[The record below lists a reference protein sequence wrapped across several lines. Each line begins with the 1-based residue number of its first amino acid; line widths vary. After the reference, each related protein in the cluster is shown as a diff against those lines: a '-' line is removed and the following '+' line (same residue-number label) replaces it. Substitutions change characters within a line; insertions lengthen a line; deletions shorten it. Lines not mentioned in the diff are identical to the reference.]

1 MATTVIGELSQGR
14 RLSIDNTLKREATR
28 AFIVRTDTPVRGGLE
43 VLIALGV
50 DFGDPYRTLNTSSG
64 EYEYDTGLE
73 MYRVEAEPYD
83 PDDYTVW
90 KITVYYSSD
99 PPDPALFTAGGATNI
114 NTQGGGGSNPAGGD
128 GQNESPL
135 AEPAKVVWGKSTR
148 LVAMAKALNDPP
160 TNRQNKFVTGAGQP
174 FSKNPEIDFGM
185 LSLTITRNEADFDA
199 VDREQYWETTNAWP
213 FYGFLANSVLCTSI
227 TGFRD
232 YRNKTIFWPVT
243 YQFLLDST
251 GNAHKWRPVNKGTQY
266 LTTGDDLTTRKDN
279 PSNTGRPQEVFL
291 RADGTVLPDASDPVV
306 LDFTIYAESN
316 FDDLVLE

>member
-1 MATTVIGELSQGR
+1 MATTVIGDLQQYR
-14 RLSIDNTLKREATR
+14 RFHINNKLEREYQR
-28 AFIVRTDTPVRGGLE
+28 GILVRTDTPVRGPLE
-43 VLIALGV
+43 ASIAAGV
-50 DFGDPYRTLNTSSG
+50 DFGEAYRSLNTSSG
-64 EYEYDTGLE
+64 EFEYDTGA
-73 MYRVEAEPYD
+73 EAYDFEGVPYS
-83 PDDYTVW
+83 PEDDFTLWVIIV
-90 KITVYYSSD
+90 KYSSN
-99 PPDPALFTAGGATNI
+99 PPDPSYFTAGGGANI
-114 NTQGGGGSNPAGGD
+114 NTQGGNAQGGGGD

-148 LVAMAKALNDPP
+148 LVALAKALNDPP

-227 TGFRD
+227 TGSRD
-232 YRNKTIFWPVT
+232 YRNKTTFWPVT

-316 FDDLVLE
+316 FDDLALE